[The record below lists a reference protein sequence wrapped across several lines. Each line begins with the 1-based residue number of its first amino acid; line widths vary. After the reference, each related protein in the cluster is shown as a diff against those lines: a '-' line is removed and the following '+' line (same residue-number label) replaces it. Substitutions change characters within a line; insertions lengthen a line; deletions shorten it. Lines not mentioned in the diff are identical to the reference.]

1 MHNPGMHTSKLVSHE
16 DSCFTDITFQDGVKK
31 CAFSGFLCYYVTLI
45 YKMYLKLILLWSCTS
60 FTGFQLVSFLSNLSN
75 LQF

>member
-31 CAFSGFLCYYVTLI
+31 CAFSGFLCYYVMLI